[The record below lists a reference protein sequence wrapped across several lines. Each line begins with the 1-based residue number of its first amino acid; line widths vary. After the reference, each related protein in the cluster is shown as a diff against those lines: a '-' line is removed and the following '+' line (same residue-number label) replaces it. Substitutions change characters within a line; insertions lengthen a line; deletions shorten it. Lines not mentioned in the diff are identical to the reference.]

1 MQLLRRLV
9 ASTCA
14 MAMLMSAGS
23 VQAQRRSTTATE
35 ALPEASAFQVP
46 PYAGAYQPQGT
57 DERGL
62 WMMADEDERKLRD
75 SQIVIRDPALNAY
88 VREILCRTVGEDRCG
103 SARIYIMRV
112 PDFNASMSPNGTMR
126 VYSGLLLRARNEAE
140 LASVLGHEF
149 AHFEMRHTLDGFR
162 RARTGSD
169 ILAWTTLLGTA
180 ASMYGGVRT
189 GYIDSSFSIF
199 GALSHYQREDERASD
214 ILGLSYVARAGY
226 RPLAAADVWDNMM
239 SETDARRV
247 ARGQRSIRYDGVA
260 FFASHPTNLQRA
272 TYLRNM
278 ATLLP
283 AAQFDGRDRY
293 QEVMGPWIREFL
305 SDQIKLN
312 DFGTTEYILG
322 RLAETGWTGP
332 LLFARGELY
341 RTRGNPRDL
350 VQAAEFYSAALNTD
364 PTQIEAYRGL
374 GLSLLRTG
382 SVAEG
387 RAAISSYLQAKPDA
401 SDAAMLRALV
411 QG

>member
-1 MQLLRRLV
+1 
-9 ASTCA
+9 
-14 MAMLMSAGS
+14 
-23 VQAQRRSTTATE
+23 
-35 ALPEASAFQVP
+35 
-46 PYAGAYQPQGT
+46 
-57 DERGL
+57 
-62 WMMADEDERKLRD
+62 
-75 SQIVIRDPALNAY
+75 
-88 VREILCRTVGEDRCG
+88 
-103 SARIYIMRV
+103 
-112 PDFNASMSPNGTMR
+112 
-126 VYSGLLLRARNEAE
+126 
-140 LASVLGHEF
+140 VLGHEF

-169 ILAWTTLLGTA
+169 ILAWTTLLGAA

-283 AAQFDGRDRY
+283 ATQFDGRDRY
-293 QEVMGPWIREFL
+293 QEV
-305 SDQIKLN
+305 
-312 DFGTTEYILG
+312 LG

-387 RAAISSYLQAKPDA
+387 RAAISNYLQAKPDA